1 MDVGRCAER
10 KGATGWVAG
19 MGLLLIA
26 AAPLSSSSVPAAR
39 TVPLAPAV
47 AQPAT
52 ADACG
57 PGFVGI
63 ALPEAAVTT
72 DPAQVLCTHGED
84 AHPRTRA
91 AGSARPQGTL
101 PSTAPACV
109 GDGTTGARVQV
120 LYLHAKGTP
129 DRRTRLA
136 PDLRRWAGQ
145 VGWTVARSA
154 ERLGGSRTVRFATV
168 PTRDGCRLDL
178 RSVSLPASVLADF
191 AATVRALAEAGWSES
206 DRRYLLFV
214 DRDDYCGIATAP
226 RDDRHGAR
234 NRVEHAT
241 GYARVDRPC
250 WGTGDQGYRSTAA
263 HELVHTLGAVQASAP
278 RATPGGHCT
287 DEWDLLCYADDDQV
301 KVTHRCVDG
310 LGGTEHEG
318 DHNDR
323 LLDCGGDDYFHPH
336 PPAGSYLARHWNV
349 ADSSYLRL
357 DAAATPPADHDGT
370 RDDTRGDTR
379 GEADSDDATLV
390 DSLHDTVVVR
400 KAGHQPLWLGL
411 RRWWDPRR

>member
-1 MDVGRCAER
+1 MGRRAGQGR
-10 KGATGWVAG
+10 AAGWAAG
-19 MGLLLIA
+19 IGLLLIG
-26 AAPLSSSSVPAAR
+26 AAPATAGSLPVEEPGPLAR
-39 TVPLAPAV
+39 TVAEPVTGLE
-47 AQPAT
+47 
-52 ADACG
+52 CG
-57 PGFVGI
+57 PGFV
-63 ALPEAAVTT
+63 AVPLPAAAGT
-72 DPAQVLCTHGED
+72 PADVLCTHGED

-91 AGSARPQGTL
+91 AGNARPQGTL
-101 PSTAPACV
+101 PSTAPACLE
-109 GDGTTGARVQV
+109 DGTTGARVQV

-129 DRRTRLA
+129 DRRSQLV

-145 VGWTVARSA
+145 VSWTVARSA
-154 ERLGGSRTVRFATV
+154 ERLGGSRTVRFVTT

-191 AATVRALAEAGWSES
+191 GATVRALADAGWRDA

-226 RDDRHGAR
+226 RDDRHGRA

-250 WGTGDQGYRSTAA
+250 WSTGDQGYRSTAA

-278 RATPGGHCT
+278 HATPGGHCT
-287 DEWDLLCYADDDQV
+287 DEWDLLCYADGERV

-310 LGGTEHEG
+310 LGATEHEG

-323 LLDCGGDDYFHPH
+323 LLDCGGDDYFHPR

-357 DAAATPPADHDGT
+357 ETAATPPRAGDDAPDDS
-370 RDDTRGDTR
+370 RDES
-379 GEADSDDATLV
+379 EADDGTLV
-390 DSLHDTVVVR
+390 DALHHSIVVR

-411 RRWWDPRR
+411 RRWWDPRH